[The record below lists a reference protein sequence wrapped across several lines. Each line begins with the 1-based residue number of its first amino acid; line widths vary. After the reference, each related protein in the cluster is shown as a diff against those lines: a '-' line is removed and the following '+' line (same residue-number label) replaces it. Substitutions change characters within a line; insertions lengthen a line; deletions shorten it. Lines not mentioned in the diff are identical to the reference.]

1 MQLQFR
7 TLIVNPDNWII
18 GEHTNKDAMIWAM
31 SDRPWYNLRTYTI
44 KDEFSLPAQ
53 LKTNSWTQVEINR
66 ENTCPQDVLRE
77 IKLMEARIKFCA
89 ELYYRL
95 QIAQEN
101 LGLSMTNFTLV
112 QLHEYLVALGIVQGE
127 ASPDAMVQYENKLR
141 LLQDLNNIKNQVVA
155 SLMQAA
161 TIEDFAQTRA
171 LMERLF
177 FTNIL
182 L

>member
-1 MQLQFR
+1 MQFR

-18 GEHTNKDAMIWAM
+18 GEHTNKDVMIWATQ
-31 SDRPWYNLRTYTI
+31 DRPWYNLRTYVI
-44 KDEFSLPAQ
+44 KETFELPAQ
-53 LKTNSWTQVEINR
+53 LKTNSWTQVEINIG
-66 ENTCPQDVLRE
+66 NTCPQDVLRE
-77 IKLMEARIKFCA
+77 IKLIEARMKFFA

-101 LGLSMTNFTLV
+101 LGLANTNFTLV
-112 QLHEYLVALGIVQGE
+112 QLHEYLVHHGLVKGE
-127 ASPDAMVQYENKLR
+127 SNPDASVQYENKLR
-141 LLQDLNNIKNQVVA
+141 LLQDLYNIKNQVVEA
-155 SLMQAA
+155 TLQA
-161 TIEDFAQTRA
+161 TDQEGFAAART

>member
-1 MQLQFR
+1 MQFR
-7 TLIVNPDNWII
+7 TLIINPDNWII
-18 GEHTNKDAMIWAM
+18 GEHTNKEVMLWAIQ
-31 SDRPWYNLRTYTI
+31 DRPWYNLRTYTI
-44 KDEFSLPAQ
+44 KEDFALPAQ

-66 ENTCPQDVLRE
+66 DNTCPQDVQRE
-77 IKLMEARIKFCA
+77 IKLIEARMKFFG

-101 LGLSMTNFTLV
+101 LGLSNTNFTLV
-112 QLHEYLVALGIVQGE
+112 QLHEYLVNQGLVKGD
-127 ASPDAMVQYENKLR
+127 ANPDASIHYENKLR
-141 LLQDLNNIKNQVVA
+141 LLQDLYNIKTQVVE
-155 SLMQAA
+155 SLLKAA
-161 TIEDFAQTRA
+161 TQEDFAQTRT

>member
-1 MQLQFR
+1 MQFR

-18 GEHTNKDAMIWAM
+18 GEHANKDVMIWAIQ
-31 SDRPWYNLRTYTI
+31 DRPWYNLRTYTI
-44 KDEFSLPAQ
+44 KEEFSLPAQ

-77 IKLMEARIKFCA
+77 IKLMEARLKFLA

-101 LGLSMTNFTLV
+101 LGLSNTNFTLV
-112 QLHEYLVALGIVQGE
+112 QLHEYLVAQGLVKGE
-127 ASPDAMVQYENKLR
+127 SNPDASVQYENKLR
-141 LLQDLNNIKNQVVA
+141 LLQDLYNIKNQVVE
-155 SLMQAA
+155 SLLKAQSPD
-161 TIEDFAQTRA
+161 DFVTTRT